1 MSTARPTTRQ
11 IAEAIAK
18 RAGGGERE
26 GADITRLLCAE
37 LPGSALASLL
47 LHVMRERSRSVRWAD
62 ALGLLERSSLA
73 RVAAVDAR
81 AMLEMDGR
89 MFAAAEGFDAVELS
103 PVVPFGVSALTGID
117 QNSVLSALRGA
128 EVVADPTT
136 ALALECARRCKQEGR
151 SGPVRLVTSHRLVR
165 MQPFDDPGF
174 TRHFR
179 LGALV
184 TAGRDTGDERFERE
198 ALADHLGVWLR
209 LIASLR
215 AAGWDI
221 PGVRVEVS
229 DTRVMRALLTAGGVS
244 LSSLRGHK
252 SPMKRDHEIQGL
264 ELPGLVTEPLKV
276 LGGELRRLGERM
288 ERIRATVLEP
298 LVERFTGVEAC
309 FDFARLHAVNYY
321 EGPTFHL
328 VLRRPD
334 GQEMN
339 VGDGGFTTWM
349 QSLLNDRKARLL
361 TSAIGTELLCRVFR
375 PAAPAPSGSSEG
387 AKPSR

>member
-26 GADITRLLCAE
+26 GAEITRLLVAE
-37 LPGSALASLL
+37 LPGSELASLL
-47 LHVMRERSRSVRWAD
+47 LHVMRERSRAVSWAD
-62 ALGLLERSSLA
+62 ALRLLERTSLVRTA
-73 RVAAVDAR
+73 TIDAR

-89 MFAAAEGFDAVELS
+89 VFAAAEGFDAVELS

-117 QNSVLSALRGA
+117 QNSVLSATRGA

-136 ALALECARRCKQEGR
+136 ALALECSRRRKQEGR
-151 SGPVRLVTSHRLVR
+151 SRPVRLVTSHRLIR
-165 MQPFDDPGF
+165 MQPLDDPGF

-179 LGALV
+179 LASLV
-184 TAGRDTGDERFERE
+184 TAGRDVGDERFERE

-209 LIASLR
+209 VVASLR

-252 SPMKRDHEIQGL
+252 NPMKRDQEIQGRGL

-288 ERIRATVLEP
+288 ERIRTTVLEP
-298 LVERFTGVEAC
+298 LLQRFAGVEAC

-321 EGPTFHL
+321 EGPTFHV

-339 VGDGGFTTWM
+339 VGDGGFTTWT
-349 QSLLNDRKARLL
+349 QSLLNDRKERLL
-361 TSAIGTELLCRVFR
+361 TSALGTELLCRVFR
-375 PAAPAPSGSSEG
+375 PSATARP
-387 AKPSR
+387 